1 MKHYLQSQSEVLSA
15 LRSSENGLTSSEAE
29 ARLAEHGKNRLAE
42 GKKDGI
48 VKKFLLQLA
57 DPMIIIL
64 IVAAVISAVIAV
76 IEKET
81 PTDVFIIMFV
91 VILNAVLGVI
101 QESKAEKAIEALKEM
116 TAATSKVLRDGKVIN
131 VKSEDLVPGDVI
143 VLEAGDA
150 VPADAR
156 IIESNS
162 LKCEEA
168 ALTGESV
175 PSEKHETV
183 LSAGE
188 NGDVPLGDRAN
199 MIYMGSTVVYGRGK
213 AVITATG
220 MDTEMGRIAQL
231 LKNTEERKTPLQV
244 SLDQFGRKLSLIIL
258 VICAVLF
265 AVSVLWRHENA
276 MNAFLFAVALAVAAI
291 PEALSSIVTIV
302 LSFGTRKMA
311 KENAIIRHLQAV
323 EGLGSVSVI
332 CSDKTGTLTQNR
344 MTVKKLYTGGR
355 VIDAKDAD
363 FHDPIQEPLLRT
375 ALLCSDATISG
386 DSEIGDPTETA
397 LVRLGESNGFDE
409 DVVRNRWPRLT
420 EIPFD
425 SDRKMM
431 SSVHKLA
438 GGFLMVT
445 KGAVDVLLERSI
457 VTPEERRK
465 IEQVNE
471 QFSREA
477 LRVLAFACRRVDST
491 AVSLADENGLN
502 FLGLI
507 AMMDPPREES
517 KAAVAECIR
526 AGIRPIMITG
536 DHKITAATIAREIGI
551 LRDGTEAVEGAVIDR
566 MSDAEL
572 RDFVPQVSVYAR
584 VSPEHKIRIVR
595 AWQQRGD
602 LVAMTGDGV
611 NDAPALKQ
619 ADIGVAMGITGTEVA
634 KDAAGMVLADDNFAT
649 IVKAV
654 ENGRNVY
661 ANIKRAIQFLLSG
674 NTAGILTV
682 LYASLM
688 GLPVPFAAVHL
699 LFINLLTDSLP
710 AIALGLEPHTDE
722 VMSEKP
728 RPRSEGILTK
738 PFLCSV
744 GIEGLVIAAATIAA
758 FYLGL
763 NNGGAAAGQTM
774 AFSTLCLS
782 RLFHGFS
789 CKSQHPVLLTRKFWN
804 NRALLGAFAAGSLL
818 LGLVLFVP
826 ALEPLFS
833 VAPLSIGMIGAVVGL
848 AFGSMLMI
856 QLLKLIRQ

>member
-1 MKHYLQSQSEVLSA
+1 MKQEKQVWEKSRLELFRELGCQES
-15 LRSSENGLTSSEAE
+15 GLTQADAE
-29 ARLAEHGKNRLAE
+29 SRLAKYGANELRAGKQKSVLQ
-42 GKKDGI
+42 I
-48 VKKFLLQLA
+48 FLGQFA
-57 DPMIIIL
+57 DFLVLIL
-64 IVAAVISAVIAV
+64 ILAAVISACMGDVESMIVILAV
-76 IEKET
+76 ITMNAILGTVQTVKAAASLDSLKQMSA
-81 PTDVFIIMFV
+81 PT
-91 VILNAVLGVI
+91 A
-101 QESKAEKAIEALKEM
+101 
-116 TAATSKVLRDGKVIN
+116 KVLRDGQIVQIPGRE
-131 VKSEDLVPGDVI
+131 VVPGDVVI
-143 VLEAGDA
+143 LEAGDS
-150 VPADAR
+150 VCADGRLLECA
-156 IIESNS
+156 S
-162 LKCEEA
+162 LKCAES
-168 ALTGESV
+168 ALTGESLPV
-175 PSEKHETV
+175 EKDTDEIT
-183 LSAGE
+183 GE
-188 NGDVPLGDRAN
+188 AALGDRKN
-199 MIYMGSTVVYGRGK
+199 MVFSGSFVTYGRGRFL
-213 AVITATG
+213 VTATG
-220 MDTEMGRIAQL
+220 MDTEMGRIALL
-231 LKNTEERKTPLQV
+231 LKNTEKRKTPLQV

-332 CSDKTGTLTQNR
+332 CSDKTGTLT
-344 MTVKKLYTGGR
+344 
-355 VIDAKDAD
+355 
-363 FHDPIQEPLLRT
+363 

-471 QFSREA
+471 QFSREG

-536 DHKITAATIAREIGI
+536 DHKITAAAIAREIGI

-682 LYASLM
+682 LYASLL

-728 RPRSEGILTK
+728 RPRNEGILTK

-818 LGLVLFVP
+818 LGLVLLVP
-826 ALEPLFS
+826 ALEPLFA
-833 VAPLSIGMIGAVVGL
+833 VVPLSAGMAGAIVGL
-848 AFGSMLMI
+848 AFGSLLLI
-856 QLLKLIRQ
+856 QALKALRR